1 MKIETPEQILKT
13 IQSIKSVFDNCI
25 ANGVNTS
32 PDMLNAC
39 NATLKDK
46 AVSHRDA
53 RLLHLHASRQLHY
66 SKTDIYL
73 LNADLMLALNEQYRY
88 QRLSN
93 WLAESFQL
101 PDLTSY
107 IEKERRSLMSRL
119 SA

>member
-32 PDMLNAC
+32 PDILNAC

-46 AVSHRDA
+46 AVCLRDA
-53 RLLHLHASRQLHY
+53 HLLHLHASRQLYY
-66 SKTDIYL
+66 SKIDIYL
-73 LNADLMLALNEQYRY
+73 LNTDLMLALNEQAKY
-88 QRLSN
+88 QKLLN
-93 WLAESFQL
+93 WLTENFQL
-101 PDLTSY
+101 PDLTLY
-107 IEKERRSLMSRL
+107 LEKERRGLMSRL